1 MTKTNSPQSQLLTR
15 TVRFSINPDGSM
27 QGING
32 FASKPSISGFGHFC
46 QLQVTIVGLPHP
58 QHGYIIGIQEIDTIV
73 RSHLLPALS
82 YQIESSPTIFP
93 GIALHA
99 LWDIAKSKLHQLDPD
114 LTLFGLKWN
123 LSPYNALEMT
133 QAEHATNTVL
143 IKERYE
149 FAAAHRLHS
158 PSMTDQENAQF
169 FGKCNNPNGHGHNY
183 QIEPCIRVPIDTFE
197 TLKLHELIQSAVQST
212 LLDPLDH
219 KYLNID
225 CVWFNQSVGGVIP
238 SVENITRV
246 CFEQLAPVI
255 NALAN
260 GVELVSMQVWETEKT
275 SSIYPAPAH

>member
-1 MTKTNSPQSQLLTR
+1 MTKTNSAQSQLLSR

-32 FASKPSISGFGHFC
+32 FAAKPSISGFGHFYE
-46 QLQVTIVGLPHP
+46 LQVTVQGIPHP

-73 RSHLLPALS
+73 RSHLTPIISDHMQSASPSSPAAAMPALWN
-82 YQIESSPTIFP
+82 TT
-93 GIALHA
+93 H
-99 LWDIAKSKLHQLDPD
+99 SKLAQLAPD
-114 LTLFGLKWN
+114 LSLFGLNWY
-123 LSPYNALEMT
+123 LSPYYALEMT
-133 QAEHATNTVL
+133 QIEHTSKTIL
-143 IKERYE
+143 IKERFE

-158 PSMTDQENAQF
+158 PEMSNEENARF

-183 QIEPCIRVPIDTFE
+183 QIEPCIRVPINTFE
-197 TLKLHELIQSAVQST
+197 SSKVHELIQNAVQTT
-212 LLDPLDH
+212 LLAPLDH

-225 CVWFNQSVGGVIP
+225 CDWFNQSAGGVIP

-255 NALAN
+255 KALGN

-275 SSIYPAPAH
+275 SSIYPAFSH